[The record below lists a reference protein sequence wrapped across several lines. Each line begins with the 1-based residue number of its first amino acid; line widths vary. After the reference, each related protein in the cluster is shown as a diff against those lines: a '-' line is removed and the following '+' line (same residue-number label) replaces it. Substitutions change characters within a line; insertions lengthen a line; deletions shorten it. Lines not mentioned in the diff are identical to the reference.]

1 MLGETIVS
9 SVIFVASCYL
19 YSVSMALRSLKAY
32 KTVGP
37 EFWPQI
43 ILILMIVISGI
54 LTVSN
59 VVKWKKSIKAEKPEN
74 PEEETDWYKF
84 ALCFILIIGYVLLLK
99 TVGFAVLTP
108 ILIIGIM
115 FLIGK
120 SSIKI
125 ISITVVSIMVLV
137 YIVFGKLLYV
147 PLPKGHG
154 IFHDL
159 SILMGL

>member
-1 MLGETIVS
+1 
-9 SVIFVASCYL
+9 
-19 YSVSMALRSLKAY
+19 MALRSLKAY

-84 ALCFILIIGYVLLLK
+84 ACALF
-99 TVGFAVLTP
+99 
-108 ILIIGIM
+108 
-115 FLIGK
+115 
-120 SSIKI
+120 
-125 ISITVVSIMVLV
+125 
-137 YIVFGKLLYV
+137 
-147 PLPKGHG
+147 
-154 IFHDL
+154 
-159 SILMGL
+159 